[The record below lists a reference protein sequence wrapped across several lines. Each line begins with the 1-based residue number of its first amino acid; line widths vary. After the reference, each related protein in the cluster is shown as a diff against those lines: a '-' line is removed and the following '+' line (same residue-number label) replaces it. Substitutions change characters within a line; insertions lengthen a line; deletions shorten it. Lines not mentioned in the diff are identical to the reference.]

1 MIFVIVCI
9 YLCVLANCRFSVV
22 LSVVFFPPSLFSHS
36 LAMAMWIACA
46 DIDFGNPTPRLAM
59 RTVHRYIRSLNVKRE
74 DLMGIA
80 AVFESQNQ
88 VVRLTFHKETTC
100 SEFLLEHQGIKRE
113 KLDDRDISILIND
126 SNVQEKFVRI
136 SGIPYQMNLGIV
148 KTRFREFGNV
158 LDLRWEAYHVV
169 DDEFLY
175 PVLSTWLICRMAL
188 EKHIPSYV

>member
-1 MIFVIVCI
+1 LLVPCG
-9 YLCVLANCRFSVV
+9 LEGR
-22 LSVVFFPPSLFSHS
+22 FFPPLSPPHFV
-36 LAMAMWIACA
+36 AMAMWIGCA

-113 KLDDRDISILIND
+113 KLDDRDISILIKD